1 MSTYRAIVIS
11 ALRLDGEGDGAATA
25 ATAKATAATYSWSIA
40 LQAARTVKVYPRR
53 FNMVGCPFPDC
64 ADRHRSTKV
73 NIIETHPKIYWPCT
87 KHLCSEYR
95 QEFQASMSST
105 SSGHIAAQGHSLFS
119 ASIPLVPQGACS
131 HVKFWY
137 AGAGNCRMQL
147 QAIRR

>member
-1 MSTYRAIVIS
+1 MAREVA
-11 ALRLDGEGDGAATA
+11 AATA

-53 FNMVGCPFPDC
+53 FNMVGFPFPDC

-87 KHLCSEYR
+87 KYFCSEYR

-105 SSGHIAAQGHSLFS
+105 SSGRRIQSSYGPPIERLPPLGVAMTAVSAVRAVTGRPWRNHTSLV
-119 ASIPLVPQGACS
+119 AS
-131 HVKFWY
+131 
-137 AGAGNCRMQL
+137 
-147 QAIRR
+147 